1 MTFIGDASRDQTKIV
16 DYLLTAQAQ
25 LEAAGPVFDLN
36 GRKLEEMCKNHAH
49 HLVYYDQIR
58 INLKS
63 LLELMETKRN
73 TIESKLWRKYN
84 EGYQRALSSRDIQ
97 AYIAGEP
104 EYVAASEM
112 ILEINNVKEQAQAV
126 VKAIEDMGWMLSHMT
141 KLRVAEMQD
150 AIL

>member
-1 MTFIGDASRDQTKIV
+1 MTFIGDASRDQMKIV
-16 DYLLTAQAQ
+16 EYLLKAQDELA
-25 LEAAGPVFDLN
+25 AAGPAFELD
-36 GRKLEEMCKNHAH
+36 GKKLEELCKAH
-49 HLVYYDQIR
+49 PSNLARYDKIR

-73 TIESKLWRKYN
+73 AIESKLWRKYN
-84 EGYQRALSSRDIQ
+84 EGYARALSSRDIQ

-104 EYVAASEM
+104 EYVTASEM
-112 ILEINNVKEQAQAV
+112 ILEINNVKEQAQSV
-126 VKAIEDMGWMLSHMT
+126 VKALEDLGWMISHMT